1 MDLLITGLAIY
12 FMLSLLAAI
21 VLMAA
26 IVAGSR
32 WDELLNA
39 GGPSASGRAD
49 PPQSAHE
56 SAWRATAG

>member
-1 MDLLITGLAIY
+1 MDVFITGLAIY
-12 FMLSLLAAI
+12 LTLSLLAAI

-32 WDELLNA
+32 WDELLNE
-39 GGPSASGRAD
+39 GGPSTSGRAD

-56 SAWRATAG
+56 SAWQATAP